1 MSSGYLYRTSDDTI
15 EFSEQINPEGEQ
27 HLLDIKYEEGKY
39 DLIFNDY
46 EQDEDGIITSK
57 NSAWFLLKKSKLE
70 PQYDKYKIH
79 QGEIIKIGRIM
90 TRIKEI
96 KFSKKESLDTNEK
109 NDKTDKNMTKYVTTT
124 ENIDN
129 KSEVS
134 DLSRSSNKFDLKDID
149 NDTIIKNAQRNIDL
163 QQQIK
168 DFAVK
173 RNKTNTELPE
183 KIQIL
188 SLQNNITN
196 GSNKEKKRP
205 KLNFNSKIKA
215 NEKVCRICYCEEDD
229 PKENP
234 IVQPCHCSGSCKYI
248 HLKCLKHWIMTKSC
262 NKIDES
268 EYCSVFIFS
277 ETECELCKAKLPD
290 LVVHNKKLYSLLDFS
305 DEFKNYLILECL
317 TLDKENNKF
326 LYIISLEKKDEIKI
340 GRGQVCDILFSDAS
354 VSRIH
359 CTLSVEGRSVFLKDY
374 GSKFG
379 TLILVQTP
387 VISLTENLPL
397 FIQIGRSY
405 LNFIATD
412 ANPKFFNC
420 CGVSVKPMISYYYQ
434 QNQKQIR
441 DNRIFTVKTEAD
453 NDTNEEIIEEKKEGD
468 INKSE
473 DNNLEN
479 KENNNNINKDNE
491 NGNSDII
498 EVVNDDVNKR
508 GEIYEEINDGI
519 II

>member
-15 EFSEQINPEGEQ
+15 EFTEQINPEGEQ

-149 NDTIIKNAQRNIDL
+149 NDTIIKNAQRNTDL

-196 GSNKEKKRP
+196 GNNKEKKRP
-205 KLNFNSKIKA
+205 KLNF
-215 NEKVCRICYCEEDD
+215 
-229 PKENP
+229 
-234 IVQPCHCSGSCKYI
+234 
-248 HLKCLKHWIMTKSC
+248 M
-262 NKIDES
+262 
-268 EYCSVFIFS
+268 
-277 ETECELCKAKLPD
+277 
-290 LVVHNKKLYSLLDFS
+290 LL
-305 DEFKNYLILECL
+305 
-317 TLDKENNKF
+317 
-326 LYIISLEKKDEIKI
+326 
-340 GRGQVCDILFSDAS
+340 
-354 VSRIH
+354 
-359 CTLSVEGRSVFLKDY
+359 
-374 GSKFG
+374 
-379 TLILVQTP
+379 
-387 VISLTENLPL
+387 
-397 FIQIGRSY
+397 
-405 LNFIATD
+405 
-412 ANPKFFNC
+412 
-420 CGVSVKPMISYYYQ
+420 
-434 QNQKQIR
+434 
-441 DNRIFTVKTEAD
+441 
-453 NDTNEEIIEEKKEGD
+453 
-468 INKSE
+468 
-473 DNNLEN
+473 
-479 KENNNNINKDNE
+479 
-491 NGNSDII
+491 
-498 EVVNDDVNKR
+498 
-508 GEIYEEINDGI
+508 
-519 II
+519 